1 VFSIPLYLYYSANMK
16 YQSTV
21 LLLLFL
27 FLSCNN
33 SESNENISE
42 FQESEVSKKNIE
54 LKLHDRITLSVPDS
68 VVIAAPNYTFEM
80 DRNGE
85 RMAFFDVMTYRFL
98 IFDKDGKFLHSL
110 GRDGRG
116 PEEFMMVYSYAFDE
130 KGNFIVYDDGLKML
144 KIFDDTYQIQNSISI
159 KNDEYYFASHKLFA
173 EDGFIL
179 TGILET
185 KFAGPSRKDEVWK
198 SRIVSQL
205 TYDGAGGEVFGIYDP
220 YLKQIVP
227 STYRPVLFMG
237 DEMLYTSHSNSYR
250 IQVFNLDSKKRE
262 HYFGYRS
269 ENFGHLEEEID
280 PREPLETRFR
290 KGFEESST
298 RMIHADDDYVY
309 HYFINGT
316 EQWLE
321 AKDLSA
327 LKNHLVV
334 YDKLNRQFI
343 GEIVLPH
350 RLSYARD
357 NRFYLLENEDPD
369 QFTIGIYEVVIN
381 S

>member
-1 VFSIPLYLYYSANMK
+1 MK

-21 LLLLFL
+21 FLLLFL

-54 LKLHDRITLSVPDS
+54 LKLHDRITLTVPDS

-80 DRNGE
+80 DQSGD

-116 PEEFMMVYSYAFDE
+116 PEEFMMVYSYTFDE
-130 KGNFIVYDDGLKML
+130 KGNLIVYDDGLKML

-159 KNDEYYFASHKLFA
+159 KNDEFYFASHKLFA
-173 EDGFIL
+173 KDGFIL

-185 KFAGPSRKDEVWK
+185 KFAGPSRKDEISG
-198 SRIVSQL
+198 SRIAAQL
-205 TYDGAGGEVFGIYDP
+205 TYDGLGGKVLGRYDP
-220 YLKQIVP
+220 YLKQIPP
-227 STYRPVLFMG
+227 STYRPVMFLDG
-237 DEMLYTSHSNSYR
+237 EIVYTSHSNSYR
-250 IQVFNLDSKKRE
+250 IQSFNLNTQKRVN
-262 HYFGYRS
+262 YFGYRS

-280 PREPLETRFR
+280 PREPLETRFK

-298 RMIHADDDYVY
+298 RMIHADEHYVY

-316 EQWLE
+316 EEWLE

-327 LKNHLVV
+327 LKNHLVI

-343 GEIVLPH
+343 GEIVLPY

-369 QFTIGIYEVVIN
+369 QFTIGIYEVVID

>member
-1 VFSIPLYLYYSANMK
+1 MK

-54 LKLHDRITLSVPDS
+54 LRLHDRITLSVPDS

-85 RMAFFDVMTYRFL
+85 RMAFFDVMTYKFL
-98 IFDKDGKFLHSL
+98 IFDKAGNFLHSL

-116 PEEFMMVYSYAFDE
+116 PEEFMMVYSYTFDE
-130 KGNFIVYDDGLKML
+130 NGNLIVYDDGLKML

-185 KFAGPSRKDEVWK
+185 KFAGPSRKDEVSG
-198 SRIVSQL
+198 SRIVAQL
-205 TYDGAGGEVFGIYDP
+205 AYDGLSEQIFGIYDP

-227 STYRPVLFMG
+227 STYRPVLFVD

-250 IQVFNLDSKKRE
+250 IQVFNLDSKERE
-262 HYFGYRS
+262 HYFGFKSAY
-269 ENFGHLEEEID
+269 FGHLEEEID
-280 PREPLETRFR
+280 PGEPLEVRFR

-298 RMIHADDDYVY
+298 RMIHADENYVY

-316 EQWLE
+316 EEWLE

-327 LKNHLVV
+327 LNNHLVI
-334 YDKLNRQFI
+334 YDKMNHQYI
-343 GEIVLPH
+343 GEILLPH
-350 RLSYARD
+350 RLSYAND
-357 NRFYLLENEDPD
+357 NRLYLLESENPD
-369 QFTIGIYEVVIN
+369 QFTIGIYEVVID